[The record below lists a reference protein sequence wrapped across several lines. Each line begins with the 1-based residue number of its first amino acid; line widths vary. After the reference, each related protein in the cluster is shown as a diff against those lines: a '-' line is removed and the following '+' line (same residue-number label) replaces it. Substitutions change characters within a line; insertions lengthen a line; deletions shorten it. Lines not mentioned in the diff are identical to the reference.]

1 MLQITVIYDAGTHYL
16 NIDLPEEAISSVL
29 AILAQWLITFA
40 FKLIG
45 IKAVVEISRVNWL
58 R

>member
-16 NIDLPEEAISSVL
+16 SIDLPEEAIL
-29 AILAQWLITFA
+29 AILAQWLITLA

-45 IKAVVEISRVNWL
+45 IKIVVEVNRVNWL
-58 R
+58 G